1 MSKGFTLVELVVV
14 IAIISVLS
22 GIILFSVTQYI
33 NTGKDSNISG
43 NLAVLVPA
51 GEAFYNLENTQN
63 GDGYNGY
70 CDPAAATGSVLR
82 NALSQMP
89 ENPDSICYCDP
100 IRTCPSSY
108 TWTATSN
115 PAGVCCAVAPLV
127 DNYQS
132 WAACAKEFAKVNTAY
147 CVDSRGIKKE
157 IPINLCVIGL
167 HQCPED

>member
-1 MSKGFTLVELVVV
+1 MQKGFTLIELVVV

-51 GEAFYNLENTQN
+51 GEAYYNLENTQN
-63 GDGYNGY
+63 SDGYKGF
-70 CDPAAATGSVLR
+70 CDPTGSSPSGSVLK

-89 ENPDSICYCDP
+89 TQQPGSDAPCYADSMQ
-100 IRTCPSSY
+100 S
-108 TWTATSN
+108 TSN
-115 PAGVCCAVAPLV
+115 PQGVCCTVAPQ
-127 DNYQS
+127 DKNYQS

-157 IPINLCVIGL
+157 IPSNLCVSGL

>member
-1 MSKGFTLVELVVV
+1 MSRGFTLVELVVV

-51 GEAFYNLENTQN
+51 GEAYYNLENTQN

-70 CDPAAATGSVLR
+70 CDPTATTGSVLK
-82 NALSQMP
+82 NAISQMP
-89 ENPDSICYCDP
+89 VNLSGSCYSAFN
-100 IRTCPSSY
+100 TS
-108 TWTATSN
+108 TAN
-115 PAGVCCAVAPLV
+115 PAGVCCTVSSSAQ
-127 DNYQS
+127 NYQS

-157 IPINLCVIGL
+157 IPSNLCVIGL